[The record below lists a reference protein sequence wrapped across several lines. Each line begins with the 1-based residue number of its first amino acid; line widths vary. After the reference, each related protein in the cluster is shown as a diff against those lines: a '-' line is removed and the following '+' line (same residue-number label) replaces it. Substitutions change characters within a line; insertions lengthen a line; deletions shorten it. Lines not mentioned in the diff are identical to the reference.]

1 MRAWL
6 LPGLGLVLL
15 AVVTAQQLTH
25 IPGMPGIR
33 LFVALGAV
41 GVVAYAA
48 ATVLILRGGAPAGSL
63 AFILVTAALMRVA
76 PLAAP
81 AFLSSDL
88 YRYVWDGRVQNAGIN
103 PYRYIPSAPELAPLR
118 DDAVYP
124 LINRSDYAPTIYP
137 PVAQAIFAAI
147 AAIWPSPAAV
157 KAAMLGFEGVA
168 VLVMLRLLRLAGLP
182 RERVLLYAWQPL
194 WPWEYAGSGHVDA
207 AAMAFIGLAVLAVA
221 RRRDGWA
228 GVALSAAVMVKLLPV
243 VLVPALWRARGWR
256 MPVAGLACLAVGYG
270 AYASVGLGM
279 FGFLG
284 GYANEEGLSSGGGIL
299 PVQLLALLV
308 DPPKWAGVAWLLLA
322 AAALAVLALAM
333 VRAPEPSD
341 PAPRLRRIG
350 GDALLLGTVTT
361 AAITPHYAWYFG
373 WLAYLAC
380 LAPWRC
386 VLWLTAACLLL
397 YLAPVHTALGWS
409 SLIYAPF
416 LLLAIRDMR
425 HTLPA

>member
-25 IPGMPGIR
+25 MPGMPGIR

-41 GVVAYAA
+41 GIVAYAA
-48 ATVLILRGGAPAGSL
+48 AAILILRGGAPAGSL

-147 AAIWPSPAAV
+147 AAIWPSPTAI

-194 WPWEYAGSGHVDA
+194 WPWEYAGNGHVDA
-207 AAMAFIGLAVLAVA
+207 AAMAFIGIAVLAVA

-243 VLVPALWRARGWR
+243 VLVPALWRGRGWR
-256 MPVAGLACLAVGYG
+256 MPVMGLACLAVGYA
-270 AYASVGLGM
+270 AYASVGLKM

-308 DPPKWAGVAWLLLA
+308 DPP
-322 AAALAVLALAM
+322 
-333 VRAPEPSD
+333 
-341 PAPRLRRIG
+341 
-350 GDALLLGTVTT
+350 
-361 AAITPHYAWYFG
+361 
-373 WLAYLAC
+373 
-380 LAPWRC
+380 
-386 VLWLTAACLLL
+386 
-397 YLAPVHTALGWS
+397 
-409 SLIYAPF
+409 
-416 LLLAIRDMR
+416 
-425 HTLPA
+425 